1 MLYKFFWSRIK
12 YMYINM
18 STEQN
23 VCIVFWFLY
32 FFVWFLVLRIRL
44 PLSCHFQQGN
54 VYNYA
59 FRFHTNDNTT
69 LLDGRMS
76 WNDITFFNFLPSQC
90 VILCDRTIASIN
102 IYIFILFFLSNFL
115 LHKLVLHIR
124 ILNQQINIY
133 CWVQFI
139 KFLL

>member
-1 MLYKFFWSRIK
+1 
-12 YMYINM
+12 MYINM

-76 WNDITFFNFLPSQC
+76 
-90 VILCDRTIASIN
+90 
-102 IYIFILFFLSNFL
+102 
-115 LHKLVLHIR
+115 
-124 ILNQQINIY
+124 
-133 CWVQFI
+133 
-139 KFLL
+139 